1 MSYSAPT
8 RVEIQTQGSIPWI
21 TLLVI
26 FGFVIVFAWS
36 SGTRLEPWTPHIGSV
51 DWMKKNSYQV
61 VNIYGFFKQSDW
73 TRLLLQLPCAAM
85 ASFATWQLLANM
97 YFIWV
102 FGAKVEQRLGSA
114 YFGLIFAGLY
124 LPWGIVQFDRF
135 KVLDDTYYYGSLFLV
150 SMILGASMIFP
161 KHREIN
167 TQWVKSARGE
177 IFNRQQN
184 QDPTRKYDKRD
195 LTQLWLIA
203 YIAYQ
208 VGCYFYSVKLT
219 PGFTT
224 FHLGAL
230 IFSVIFGYALTWFL
244 VWSATGDF
252 QDGALKLM
260 CIRRYNTVL
269 KLDVGHDAAVKETAR
284 SLALPEERVREWVA
298 RQKGKMK
305 IS

>member
-8 RVEIQTQGSIPWI
+8 KVEIQAQGSIPVF

-26 FGFVIVFAWS
+26 FGFVIVYAWMS
-36 SGTRLEPWTPHIGSV
+36 QTRLEPWTPHIGAIN
-51 DWMKKNSYQV
+51 WMKTNSFQV
-61 VNIYGFFKQSDW
+61 VNIYKFFANKDFL
-73 TRLLLQLPCAAM
+73 RLAAQLPTAAL

-97 YFIWV
+97 YFLWV
-102 FGAKVEQRLGSA
+102 FGTKVEQKLGPA
-114 YFGLIFAGLY
+114 YIGLILAALY

-135 KVLDDTYYYGSLFLV
+135 KALDDTYFYGPLFLIASV
-150 SMILGASMIFP
+150 LGASMVFP
-161 KHREIN
+161 KRKEIN

-177 IFNRQQN
+177 IFNRQLN

-195 LTQLWLIA
+195 LTQLWFIAFIA
-203 YIAYQ
+203 YE
-208 VGCYFYSVKLT
+208 VGCYFYCVKLT
-219 PGFTT
+219 PGFMS

-252 QDGALKLM
+252 QDGAIKLM
-260 CIRRYNTVL
+260 CIRRYNQVL
-269 KLDVGHDAAVKETAR
+269 KLDVGHDAAVRETAR
-284 SLALPEERVREWVA
+284 ALALPEERVREWVA
-298 RQKGKMK
+298 RQRGKMK